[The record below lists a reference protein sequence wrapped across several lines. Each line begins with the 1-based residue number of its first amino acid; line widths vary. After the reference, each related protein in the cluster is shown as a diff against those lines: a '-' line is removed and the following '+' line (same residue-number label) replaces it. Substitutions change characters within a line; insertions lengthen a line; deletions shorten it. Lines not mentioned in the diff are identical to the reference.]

1 MVVDGS
7 NPRHQWLGEM
17 EGWVSLAARGDWE
30 ICWYNLSTGNRTRV
44 ARMVAQRITHYATAA
59 LYLTQVY
66 YDEPNHPILKSFK
79 IITALGESRQTM
91 VGIWKICALEPILPY
106 CH

>member
-1 MVVDGS
+1 
-7 NPRHQWLGEM
+7 
-17 EGWVSLAARGDWE
+17 
-30 ICWYNLSTGNRTRV
+30 
-44 ARMVAQRITHYATAA
+44 MVAQWITHYATAA

-91 VGIWKICALEPILPY
+91 VGI
-106 CH
+106 